1 MKGDNTIEVNEATMI
16 EALQEYFDKR
26 HVAPLFKVIGVSVA
40 SGKYDPD
47 SWRVAVSEI
56 PASTGEPR

>member
-1 MKGDNTIEVNEATMI
+1 MKGNNSIEVNEATMV

-26 HVAPLFKVIGVSVA
+26 HVAPLFKVVSVSVN

-47 SWRVAVSEI
+47 SWRVTVSEI
-56 PASTGEPR
+56 VKDAPR